1 MSFAAAM
8 RGGMAWK
15 KRGIIVGMRP
25 LVAPL
30 VNQHWSK
37 KSLRLFEGSSRRGKA
52 DYYLEKDVH
61 EVYNKRFEDMSKRF
75 EDMSK
80 RFEDMGE
87 HMGKRLDSVFAMVGK
102 RIDDLVGTVMN
113 SDRLLVVLIGI
124 FLANSFYIESK
135 FDGQSKQLEDQ
146 SKRLD
151 NQSKQL
157 EDLSKQLEDL
167 SKRLDN
173 RSKQLEELKQL
184 MLKPQAGKG
193 N

>member
-15 KRGIIVGMRP
+15 KRGIVGMRT
-25 LVAPL
+25 LVAPP

-37 KSLRLFEGSSRRGKA
+37 KSLRLFEASRSRRGKA

-80 RFEDMGE
+80 RFEDTGERIADMGE
-87 HMGKRLDSVFAMVGK
+87 HMGKRLDSVFAIVGK
-102 RIDDLVGTVMN
+102 RIDDVVGTVMN

-124 FLANSFYIESK
+124 FFANSFYIESK
-135 FDGQSKQLEDQ
+135 FDGQSKQLEDR
-146 SKRLD
+146 SKR
-151 NQSKQL
+151 Q
-157 EDLSKQLEDL
+157 
-167 SKRLDN
+167 
-173 RSKQLEELKQL
+173 SKQLEELKQL
-184 MLKPQAGKG
+184 MLKPQAAKE